1 MMVSRSDMGKAEII
15 KDTYEADDRFG
26 GAFVDK
32 FNNPLI
38 LWENKPYYI
47 NKPGA
52 TETDFSNVVS
62 EILKFYHTSKSFAST
77 AKTKMGTAGKGI
89 IGYGTTETANIAGEE
104 LLSPKTSESKTVG
117 DRASEVGVSTAIGV
131 GADLIAPP
139 VGKAVGAGLR
149 AVTPKKFVSLPTIT
163 KDVYETITKSKYPLT
178 KGQATTKPFQKGQG
192 DAQAQ
197 ASKQIMEEDR
207 LRFSKDD
214 GGEIITGFDK
224 EQLEMIRKDLDTL
237 TETMGS
243 GQTWIRKRSC
253 PTGKCLQN

>member
-1 MMVSRSDMGKAEII
+1 MHQQQKQ
-15 KDTYEADDRFG
+15 K
-26 GAFVDK
+26 
-32 FNNPLI
+32 
-38 LWENKPYYI
+38 W
-47 NKPGA
+47 
-52 TETDFSNVVS
+52 
-62 EILKFYHTSKSFAST
+62 
-77 AKTKMGTAGKGI
+77 GTAGKGT

-149 AVTPKKFVSLPTIT
+149 AVTPKKFVSSLPTIT

-243 GQTWIRKRSC
+243 GQT
-253 PTGKCLQN
+253 